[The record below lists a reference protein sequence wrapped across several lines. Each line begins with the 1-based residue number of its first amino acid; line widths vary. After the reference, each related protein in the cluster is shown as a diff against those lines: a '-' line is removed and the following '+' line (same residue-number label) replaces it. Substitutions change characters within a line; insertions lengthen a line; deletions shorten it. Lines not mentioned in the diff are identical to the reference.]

1 MYDSG
6 IIYNNFFVPY
16 IVFCY
21 SKTFKNVRYRIFK
34 IIFKLPVIFILEIR
48 IEISSSEIA
57 QIGASRAADR
67 KDPRSNLCSG
77 GTLLFFKLKTK
88 FL

>member
-1 MYDSG
+1 MLYVNG
-6 IIYNNFFVPY
+6 IICNDFFFAPY

-67 KDPRSNLCSG
+67 KDVGSIPGSAN
-77 GTLLFFKLKTK
+77 FFS
-88 FL
+88 